1 MRVVIFSTKRVL
13 QSLRRAPKNPAAHQL
28 YTLRKP
34 ESIACVPGF
43 VTILNNQKIASSI
56 VQKLHF
62 VDVVNLGKVS
72 KSLQVALF
80 EPQDRLHQR
89 EVMRVASCSQGLK
102 SQCWTCGAQVCDVC
116 QVPFDILIPSS
127 AFLSSMLTSRFRSA
141 KCLLGSSRCLL
152 QHT

>member
-1 MRVVIFSTKRVL
+1 MVLPVRVRGTIQIVILSTKRAL
-13 QSLRRAPKNPAAHQL
+13 QSLRRAPKSPAAHQL

-34 ESIACVPGF
+34 KSTACVPGF
-43 VTILNNQKIASSI
+43 VTILNNRKIASSV

-80 EPQDRLHQR
+80 QPQDQPHQR

-102 SQCWTCGAQVCDVC
+102 TQCWTCGTQICDVC
-116 QVPFDILIPSS
+116 QAPFDILILSKYVS
-127 AFLSSMLTSRFRSA
+127 AVYA
-141 KCLLGSSRCLL
+141 YK
-152 QHT
+152 